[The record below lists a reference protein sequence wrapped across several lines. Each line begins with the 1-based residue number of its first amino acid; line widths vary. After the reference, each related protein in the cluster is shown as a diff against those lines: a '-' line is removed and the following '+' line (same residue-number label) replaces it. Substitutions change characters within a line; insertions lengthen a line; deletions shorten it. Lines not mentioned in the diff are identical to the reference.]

1 MELVVCGKL
10 RSFVHF
16 EFDNRVVVVVICVM
30 IMMMMRRKRT
40 VHPVVP
46 DVFVEW
52 SDDGLGVVLGWLTV
66 VTVVLVVVECH
77 AYVSIRPVVPPS
89 TRHSTW
95 NIDSMVLIVGRSSSL
110 SLGDDYNT
118 AECDTI

>member
-1 MELVVCGKL
+1 
-10 RSFVHF
+10 
-16 EFDNRVVVVVICVM
+16 
-30 IMMMMRRKRT
+30 MMMRRRRT

-46 DVFVEW
+46 DVLVECY
-52 SDDGLGVVLGWLTV
+52 DDGPGVVVVWWLPV

-95 NIDSMVLIVGRSSSL
+95 NIDSMVLMIVGRSS
-110 SLGDDYNT
+110 LGDDHNT

>member
-1 MELVVCGKL
+1 
-10 RSFVHF
+10 
-16 EFDNRVVVVVICVM
+16 
-30 IMMMMRRKRT
+30 MMMRKRKRRRRRT

-46 DVFVEW
+46 DVLVECY
-52 SDDGLGVVLGWLTV
+52 DDGPGVVVVWWLSV
-66 VTVVLVVVECH
+66 VTVLVLVVVECH

-110 SLGDDYNT
+110 SLGDDHNT